1 MNGSSENLTFSE
13 ESKCSIFLP
22 YCEEKQRSWGYN
34 FGLKKKNKKK
44 LTFAPGNTVRWLEGI
59 TT

>member
-13 ESKCSIFLP
+13 EFKCSIFLP
-22 YCEEKQRSWGYN
+22 YCEEKQRSWRYN
-34 FGLKKKNKKK
+34 FGLKKKKQQ